1 MAGIEV
7 IDKDGNRKQA
17 GALEQPKMRVN
28 TEVHYKIIDKDGNVK
43 RTGVSRTVSPIKKQ
57 NEE

>member
-7 IDKDGNRKQA
+7 IDKDGNRKSVA
-17 GALEQPKMRVN
+17 DLESPNMN
-28 TEVHYKIIDKDGNVK
+28 ITTEVHFKILDKQGNVK
-43 RTGVSRTVSPIKKQ
+43 RTGVSRTVSPKKQ